1 MSLDY
6 LSVFNVIVK
15 IFLWGKE
22 SKRVRDV
29 IRELE
34 IRMYEKELRSRSS
47 MWELEKVLVRN

>member
-6 LSVFNVIVK
+6 SRTSNVIAK

-29 IRELE
+29 IRESE
-34 IRMYEKELRSRSS
+34 IRMCEKEPRSRSS
-47 MWELEKVLVRN
+47 MWELEKVPARN